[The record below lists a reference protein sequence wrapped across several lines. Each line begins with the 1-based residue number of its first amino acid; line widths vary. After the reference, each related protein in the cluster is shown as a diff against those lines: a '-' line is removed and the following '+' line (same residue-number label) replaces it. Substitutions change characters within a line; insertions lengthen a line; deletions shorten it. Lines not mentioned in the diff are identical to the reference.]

1 MMRVPRIS
9 AAIIIFVFLAAI
21 SLGVINWSNW
31 AEGMAMHGSAV
42 EHQHGKI
49 ESLGP
54 GPTIIF
60 KTDAGAIMNLQCSE
74 RCLTELHHVQ
84 RHITEKAPTDLYYI
98 LNASRNLVAVD
109 ID

>member
-1 MMRVPRIS
+1 MRGSRIS
-9 AAIIIFVFLAAI
+9 AAILIFVFLAAI
-21 SLGVINWSNW
+21 SLVVINGLSW
-31 AEGMAMHGSAV
+31 AEGIAMHGSAV

-54 GPTIIF
+54 GSTIIF
-60 KTDAGAIMNLQCSE
+60 KTDAGAILNLQCSA

-84 RHITEKAPTDLYYI
+84 RHITENAPTDLYYI
-98 LNASRNLVAVD
+98 ENASRNLVALD

>member
-1 MMRVPRIS
+1 MRGPRIS
-9 AAIIIFVFLAAI
+9 AAILIFVFLAAI
-21 SLGVINWSNW
+21 SLVVINGSSW

-54 GPTIIF
+54 GTTIVF
-60 KTDAGAIMNLQCSE
+60 KTDLGAILDLQCSA

-98 LNASRNLVAVD
+98 ENASRNLVALD

>member
-1 MMRVPRIS
+1 MTRAPRIS
-9 AAIIIFVFLAAI
+9 AAILIFIFLAAI
-21 SLGVINWSNW
+21 SLVVINASKWG
-31 AEGMAMHGSAV
+31 EDIAMHGSAV
-42 EHQHGKI
+42 EYQHGFV

-54 GPTIIF
+54 GPIIVF
-60 KTDAGAIMNLQCSE
+60 KTETGAILHLQCTA

-98 LNASRNLVAVD
+98 ENASRNLVALD

>member
-1 MMRVPRIS
+1 MISPRIS

-21 SLGVINWSNW
+21 SLVVINGSSW
-31 AEGMAMHGSAV
+31 AEGIAMHGSAV

-54 GPTIIF
+54 GSTIVF
-60 KTDAGAIMNLQCSE
+60 KTDAGAILDLQCSA

-84 RHITEKAPTDLYYI
+84 RHITEKAPTDLYYTE
-98 LNASRNLVAVD
+98 NASRNLVALD

>member
-1 MMRVPRIS
+1 MMNPRIS

-21 SLGVINWSNW
+21 SLAVINGSSW
-31 AEGMAMHGSAV
+31 AEGLAMHGNAV

-54 GPTIIF
+54 GPTIVF
-60 KTDAGAIMNLQCSE
+60 KTDAGAILNLQCSA

-98 LNASRNLVAVD
+98 ENSSRNLVALD